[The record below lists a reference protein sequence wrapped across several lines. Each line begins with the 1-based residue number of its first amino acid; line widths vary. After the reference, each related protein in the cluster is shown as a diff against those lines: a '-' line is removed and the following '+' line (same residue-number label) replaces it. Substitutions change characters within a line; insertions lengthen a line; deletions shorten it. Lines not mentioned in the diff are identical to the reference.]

1 MKTYWKI
8 PIVRFLLLLV
18 LSLLL
23 TQCEGND
30 QTIRVYPSD
39 VKSNL
44 RLVFSACKAYWAEE
58 GSQKPCTLAI
68 AKSKRYG
75 FKQSSQVE
83 IVIEYFLER
92 NFFAKAKHKKM
103 DVYYTIDSKGIITPK

>member
-1 MKTYWKI
+1 MKRYWKI
-8 PIVRFLLLLV
+8 PIARFLLLLV
-18 LSLLL
+18 LGLFL

-30 QTIRVYPSD
+30 PTLRVYPSD

-44 RLVFSACKAYWAEE
+44 RLVYSACKAYWADE

-68 AKSKRYG
+68 AKSEHYG
-75 FKQSSQVE
+75 FRQSSQVE
-83 IVIEYFLER
+83 IVVEKFLER

-103 DVYYTIDSKGIITPK
+103 DVYYTIDSRGIITPK